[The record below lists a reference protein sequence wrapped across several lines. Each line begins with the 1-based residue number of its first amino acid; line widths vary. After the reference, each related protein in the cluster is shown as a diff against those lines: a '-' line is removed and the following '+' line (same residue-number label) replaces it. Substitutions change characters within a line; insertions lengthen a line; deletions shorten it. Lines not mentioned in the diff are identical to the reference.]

1 VATGAE
7 QSGGG
12 FPVDP
17 LHQFV
22 VQPLIPLNIGGL
34 DASFTNASLWMVV
47 TVVAITVF
55 TTLGMRSGA
64 MVPGRMQ
71 SVVESFYTFI
81 ANMVRDNAGHDAM
94 RFFPF
99 IFSLF
104 AFIFFANMIGMFP
117 YAFTVTSHIVVT
129 FVLAGTVFVGVT
141 LTGFVLHGAKFLRVF
156 VPSGV
161 PMALL
166 PLVVAIE
173 IISYFSRPISHS
185 VRLFANMLAGH
196 IMLKVFAGFVITFMT
211 MGAIGWA
218 GMILP
223 LFMIICLTALEFL
236 VAALQAYVF
245 TILTCE
251 VHRRRY
257 CVPRHGRRRHRRGP
271 DFRQLPGGRA
281 AQPVGGRW
289 PVRPSDFRLRRD
301 GSAGHLLAARRAHP
315 ALRLIPLRIGQP
327 AASSRGGRRQANPS
341 DRRPT

>member
-1 VATGAE
+1 MATGAE
-7 QSGGG
+7 QTGGG

-47 TVVAITVF
+47 TVVAVTLF

-81 ANMVRDNAGHDAM
+81 ANMVRDNAGHDSM
-94 RFFPF
+94 KFFPF

-129 FVLAGTVFVGVT
+129 FALAAVVFVGVT
-141 LTGFVLHGAKFLRVF
+141 LTGFALHGVKFLKVF

-161 PMALL
+161 PVALL

-173 IISYFSRPISHS
+173 VISYFSRPISHS

-196 IMLKVFAGFVITFMT
+196 IMLKVFAGFVLTFMT
-211 MGAIGWA
+211 MGAVGYL

-223 LFMIICLTALEFL
+223 LFMIVCLTALEFL

-245 TILTCE
+245 TILTCMYL
-251 VHRRRY
+251 HDAL
-257 CVPRHGRRRHRRGP
+257 H
-271 DFRQLPGGRA
+271 PG
-281 AQPVGGRW
+281 
-289 PVRPSDFRLRRD
+289 
-301 GSAGHLLAARRAHP
+301 H
-315 ALRLIPLRIGQP
+315 
-327 AASSRGGRRQANPS
+327 
-341 DRRPT
+341 

>member
-7 QSGGG
+7 QAGG

-47 TVVAITVF
+47 TVVAITLF
-55 TTLGMRSGA
+55 TTLGMGKGS

-71 SVVESFYTFI
+71 SVVEGFYTFL
-81 ANMVRDNAGHDAM
+81 ADMVRDNAGHDAM

-104 AFIFFANMIGMFP
+104 MFIFFANMLGMLP
-117 YAFTVTSHIVVT
+117 IAFTVTSHIVVT
-129 FVLAGTVFVGVT
+129 FALAITVFVGVT
-141 LTGFVLHGAKFLRVF
+141 LTGFILHGPRFLKVF

-161 PMALL
+161 PIALL

-173 IISYFSRPISHS
+173 VISYFSRPISHS

-196 IMLKVFAGFVITFMT
+196 IMLKVFAGFVLTFMA
-211 MGAIGWA
+211 MGAVGFV

-223 LFMIICLTALEFL
+223 LFMIVALTALEFL

-245 TILTCE
+245 TILTCMYL
-251 VHRRRY
+251 HDAL
-257 CVPRHGRRRHRRGP
+257 H
-271 DFRQLPGGRA
+271 PG
-281 AQPVGGRW
+281 
-289 PVRPSDFRLRRD
+289 
-301 GSAGHLLAARRAHP
+301 H
-315 ALRLIPLRIGQP
+315 
-327 AASSRGGRRQANPS
+327 
-341 DRRPT
+341 

>member
-1 VATGAE
+1 MATGAE
-7 QSGGG
+7 QAGG

-47 TVVAITVF
+47 TVVAITLF
-55 TTLGMRSGA
+55 TTLGMGKGS

-71 SVVESFYTFI
+71 SVVEGFYTFL
-81 ANMVRDNAGHDAM
+81 ADMVRDNAGHDAM

-104 AFIFFANMIGMFP
+104 MFIFFANMLGMLP
-117 YAFTVTSHIVVT
+117 IAFTVTSHIVVT
-129 FVLAGTVFVGVT
+129 FTLAITVFVGVT
-141 LTGFVLHGAKFLRVF
+141 LTGFILHGPRFLKVF

-161 PMALL
+161 PIALL

-173 IISYFSRPISHS
+173 VISYFSRPISHS

-196 IMLKVFAGFVITFMT
+196 IMLKVFAGFVLTFMA
-211 MGAIGWA
+211 MGAVGFV

-223 LFMIICLTALEFL
+223 LFMIVALTALEFL

-245 TILTCE
+245 TILTCMYL
-251 VHRRRY
+251 HDAL
-257 CVPRHGRRRHRRGP
+257 H
-271 DFRQLPGGRA
+271 PG
-281 AQPVGGRW
+281 
-289 PVRPSDFRLRRD
+289 
-301 GSAGHLLAARRAHP
+301 H
-315 ALRLIPLRIGQP
+315 
-327 AASSRGGRRQANPS
+327 
-341 DRRPT
+341 

>member
-1 VATGAE
+1 MATGAE
-7 QSGGG
+7 QAGG

-47 TVVAITVF
+47 TVVAITLF
-55 TTLGMRSGA
+55 TTLGMGKGS

-71 SVVESFYTFI
+71 SVVEGFYTFL
-81 ANMVRDNAGHDAM
+81 ADMVRDNAGHDAM

-104 AFIFFANMIGMFP
+104 MFIFFANMLGMLP
-117 YAFTVTSHIVVT
+117 IAFTVTSHIVVT
-129 FVLAGTVFVGVT
+129 FALAITVFAGVT
-141 LTGFVLHGAKFLRVF
+141 LTGFILHGPRFLKVF

-161 PMALL
+161 PIALL

-173 IISYFSRPISHS
+173 VISYFSRPISHS

-196 IMLKVFAGFVITFMT
+196 IMLKVFAGFVLTFMA
-211 MGAIGWA
+211 MGAVGFV

-223 LFMIICLTALEFL
+223 LFMIVALTALEFL

-245 TILTCE
+245 TILTCMYL
-251 VHRRRY
+251 HDAL
-257 CVPRHGRRRHRRGP
+257 H
-271 DFRQLPGGRA
+271 PG
-281 AQPVGGRW
+281 
-289 PVRPSDFRLRRD
+289 
-301 GSAGHLLAARRAHP
+301 H
-315 ALRLIPLRIGQP
+315 
-327 AASSRGGRRQANPS
+327 
-341 DRRPT
+341 

>member
-1 VATGAE
+1 MATGAE

-47 TVVAITVF
+47 TVAVITVF

-129 FVLAGTVFVGVT
+129 FVLAGVVFFGVT
-141 LTGFVLHGAKFLRVF
+141 LTGFILHGAKFLKVF

-161 PMALL
+161 PVALL

-196 IMLKVFAGFVITFMT
+196 IMLKVFAGFVLTFMT

-223 LFMIICLTALEFL
+223 LFMIVCLTALEFL

-245 TILTCE
+245 TILTCMYL
-251 VHRRRY
+251 HDAL
-257 CVPRHGRRRHRRGP
+257 H
-271 DFRQLPGGRA
+271 PG
-281 AQPVGGRW
+281 
-289 PVRPSDFRLRRD
+289 
-301 GSAGHLLAARRAHP
+301 H
-315 ALRLIPLRIGQP
+315 
-327 AASSRGGRRQANPS
+327 
-341 DRRPT
+341 

>member
-7 QSGGG
+7 QAGG

-47 TVVAITVF
+47 TVVAITLF
-55 TTLGMRSGA
+55 TMLGMGKGS

-71 SVVESFYTFI
+71 SVVEGFYTFI
-81 ANMVRDNAGHDAM
+81 ADMVRENAGHDAM

-104 AFIFFANMIGMFP
+104 MFIFFANMIGMLP
-117 YAFTVTSHIVVT
+117 IAFTVTSHIVVT
-129 FVLAGTVFVGVT
+129 FALAITVFIGVT
-141 LTGFVLHGAKFLRVF
+141 LTGFVLHGPRFLKVF

-161 PMALL
+161 PIALL

-173 IISYFSRPISHS
+173 VISYFSRPISHS

-196 IMLKVFAGFVITFMT
+196 IMLKVFAGFVLTFMA
-211 MGAIGWA
+211 MGAVGFV

-223 LFMIICLTALEFL
+223 LFMIVALTALEFL

-245 TILTCE
+245 TILTCMYL
-251 VHRRRY
+251 HDAL
-257 CVPRHGRRRHRRGP
+257 H
-271 DFRQLPGGRA
+271 PG
-281 AQPVGGRW
+281 
-289 PVRPSDFRLRRD
+289 
-301 GSAGHLLAARRAHP
+301 H
-315 ALRLIPLRIGQP
+315 
-327 AASSRGGRRQANPS
+327 
-341 DRRPT
+341 

>member
-1 VATGAE
+1 MATGAE
-7 QSGGG
+7 QAGG

-47 TVVAITVF
+47 TVVAITLF
-55 TTLGMRSGA
+55 TMLGMGKGS

-71 SVVESFYTFI
+71 SVVEGFYTFI
-81 ANMVRDNAGHDAM
+81 ADMVRENAGHDAM

-104 AFIFFANMIGMFP
+104 MFIFFANMIGMLP
-117 YAFTVTSHIVVT
+117 IAFTVTSHIVVT
-129 FVLAGTVFVGVT
+129 FALAITVFIGVT
-141 LTGFVLHGAKFLRVF
+141 LTGFVLHGPRFLKVF

-161 PMALL
+161 PLALL

-173 IISYFSRPISHS
+173 VISYFSRPISHS

-196 IMLKVFAGFVITFMT
+196 IMLKVFAGFVLTFMA
-211 MGAIGWA
+211 MGAVGFV

-223 LFMIICLTALEFL
+223 LFMIVALTALEFL

-245 TILTCE
+245 TILTCMYL
-251 VHRRRY
+251 HDAL
-257 CVPRHGRRRHRRGP
+257 H
-271 DFRQLPGGRA
+271 PG
-281 AQPVGGRW
+281 
-289 PVRPSDFRLRRD
+289 
-301 GSAGHLLAARRAHP
+301 H
-315 ALRLIPLRIGQP
+315 
-327 AASSRGGRRQANPS
+327 
-341 DRRPT
+341 

>member
-1 VATGAE
+1 MATGAE
-7 QSGGG
+7 QAGG

-47 TVVAITVF
+47 TVAVITLF
-55 TTLGMRSGA
+55 TTLGMGKGS

-71 SVVESFYTFI
+71 SVVESFYTFL
-81 ANMVRDNAGHDAM
+81 ADMVRDNAGHDAM

-104 AFIFFANMIGMFP
+104 MFIFFANMLGMLP
-117 YAFTVTSHIVVT
+117 IAFTVTSHIIVT
-129 FVLAGTVFVGVT
+129 FALAITVFIGVT
-141 LTGFVLHGAKFLRVF
+141 LTGFVLHGPRFLKVF

-161 PMALL
+161 PIALL

-173 IISYFSRPISHS
+173 VISYFSRPISHS

-196 IMLKVFAGFVITFMT
+196 IMLKVFAGFVLTFMA
-211 MGAIGWA
+211 MGAVGFV

-223 LFMIICLTALEFL
+223 LFMIVALTALEFL

-245 TILTCE
+245 TILTCMYL
-251 VHRRRY
+251 HDAL
-257 CVPRHGRRRHRRGP
+257 H
-271 DFRQLPGGRA
+271 PG
-281 AQPVGGRW
+281 
-289 PVRPSDFRLRRD
+289 
-301 GSAGHLLAARRAHP
+301 H
-315 ALRLIPLRIGQP
+315 
-327 AASSRGGRRQANPS
+327 
-341 DRRPT
+341 

>member
-7 QSGGG
+7 QSGG

-129 FVLAGTVFVGVT
+129 FALAGVVFAGVT
-141 LTGFVLHGAKFLRVF
+141 LTGFILHGAKFLKVF

-161 PMALL
+161 PLALL

-196 IMLKVFAGFVITFMT
+196 IMLKVFAGFVLTFMT

-245 TILTCE
+245 TILTCMYL
-251 VHRRRY
+251 HDAL
-257 CVPRHGRRRHRRGP
+257 H
-271 DFRQLPGGRA
+271 PG
-281 AQPVGGRW
+281 
-289 PVRPSDFRLRRD
+289 
-301 GSAGHLLAARRAHP
+301 H
-315 ALRLIPLRIGQP
+315 
-327 AASSRGGRRQANPS
+327 
-341 DRRPT
+341 

>member
-1 VATGAE
+1 MATGAE

-34 DASFTNASLWMVV
+34 DASFTNASFWMVA
-47 TVVAITVF
+47 TVVAVAVF
-55 TTLGMRSGA
+55 TTLGMGKGA

-81 ANMVRDNAGHDAM
+81 ANMVRDNAGQDAM

-141 LTGFVLHGAKFLRVF
+141 LTGFILHGAKFLKVF

-196 IMLKVFAGFVITFMT
+196 IMLKVFAGFVLTFMT
-211 MGAIGWA
+211 MGVVGWA

-223 LFMIICLTALEFL
+223 LFMIVCLTALEFL

-245 TILTCE
+245 TILTCMYL
-251 VHRRRY
+251 HDAL
-257 CVPRHGRRRHRRGP
+257 H
-271 DFRQLPGGRA
+271 PG
-281 AQPVGGRW
+281 
-289 PVRPSDFRLRRD
+289 
-301 GSAGHLLAARRAHP
+301 H
-315 ALRLIPLRIGQP
+315 
-327 AASSRGGRRQANPS
+327 
-341 DRRPT
+341 

>member
-47 TVVAITVF
+47 TVAVITVF

-129 FVLAGTVFVGVT
+129 FVLAGVVFFGVT
-141 LTGFVLHGAKFLRVF
+141 LTGFILHGAKFLKVF

-161 PMALL
+161 PVALL

-196 IMLKVFAGFVITFMT
+196 IMLKVFAGFVLTFMT

-223 LFMIICLTALEFL
+223 LFMIVCLTALEFL

-245 TILTCE
+245 TILTCMYL
-251 VHRRRY
+251 HDAL
-257 CVPRHGRRRHRRGP
+257 H
-271 DFRQLPGGRA
+271 PG
-281 AQPVGGRW
+281 
-289 PVRPSDFRLRRD
+289 
-301 GSAGHLLAARRAHP
+301 H
-315 ALRLIPLRIGQP
+315 
-327 AASSRGGRRQANPS
+327 
-341 DRRPT
+341 

>member
-1 VATGAE
+1 MATGAE
-7 QSGGG
+7 QAGG

-47 TVVAITVF
+47 TVVVITLF
-55 TTLGMRSGA
+55 TMLGMGKGS

-71 SVVESFYTFI
+71 SVVEGFYTFI
-81 ANMVRDNAGHDAM
+81 ADMVRENAGHDAM

-104 AFIFFANMIGMFP
+104 MFIFFANMIGMLP
-117 YAFTVTSHIVVT
+117 IAFTVTSHIVVT
-129 FVLAGTVFVGVT
+129 FALAITVFIGVT
-141 LTGFVLHGAKFLRVF
+141 LTGFVLHGPRFLKVF

-161 PMALL
+161 PLALL

-173 IISYFSRPISHS
+173 VISYFSRPISHS

-196 IMLKVFAGFVITFMT
+196 IMLKVFAGFVLTFMA
-211 MGAIGWA
+211 MGAVGFV

-223 LFMIICLTALEFL
+223 LFMIVALTALEFL

-245 TILTCE
+245 TILTCMYL
-251 VHRRRY
+251 HDAL
-257 CVPRHGRRRHRRGP
+257 H
-271 DFRQLPGGRA
+271 PG
-281 AQPVGGRW
+281 
-289 PVRPSDFRLRRD
+289 
-301 GSAGHLLAARRAHP
+301 H
-315 ALRLIPLRIGQP
+315 
-327 AASSRGGRRQANPS
+327 
-341 DRRPT
+341 

>member
-7 QSGGG
+7 QTGGG

-47 TVVAITVF
+47 TVVAVTLF

-94 RFFPF
+94 KFFPF

-129 FVLAGTVFVGVT
+129 FALAAVVFVGVT
-141 LTGFVLHGAKFLRVF
+141 LTGFALHGVKFLKVF

-161 PMALL
+161 PVALL

-173 IISYFSRPISHS
+173 VISYFSRPISHS

-196 IMLKVFAGFVITFMT
+196 IMLKVFAGFVLTFMT
-211 MGAIGWA
+211 MGAVGYL

-223 LFMIICLTALEFL
+223 LFMIVCLTALEFL

-245 TILTCE
+245 TILTCMYL
-251 VHRRRY
+251 HDAL
-257 CVPRHGRRRHRRGP
+257 H
-271 DFRQLPGGRA
+271 PG
-281 AQPVGGRW
+281 
-289 PVRPSDFRLRRD
+289 
-301 GSAGHLLAARRAHP
+301 H
-315 ALRLIPLRIGQP
+315 
-327 AASSRGGRRQANPS
+327 
-341 DRRPT
+341 

>member
-1 VATGAE
+1 MATGAE

-47 TVVAITVF
+47 TVVVITLF

-129 FVLAGTVFVGVT
+129 FALAAVVFVGVT
-141 LTGFVLHGAKFLRVF
+141 LTGFILHGPKFLKVF

-161 PMALL
+161 PAALL

-196 IMLKVFAGFVITFMT
+196 IMLKVFAGFVLTFMT
-211 MGAIGWA
+211 MGVVGWA

-223 LFMIICLTALEFL
+223 LFMIVCLTALEFL

-245 TILTCE
+245 AILTCMYL
-251 VHRRRY
+251 HDAL
-257 CVPRHGRRRHRRGP
+257 H
-271 DFRQLPGGRA
+271 PG
-281 AQPVGGRW
+281 
-289 PVRPSDFRLRRD
+289 
-301 GSAGHLLAARRAHP
+301 H
-315 ALRLIPLRIGQP
+315 
-327 AASSRGGRRQANPS
+327 
-341 DRRPT
+341 

>member
-1 VATGAE
+1 MATGAE
-7 QSGGG
+7 QTGGG

-47 TVVAITVF
+47 TVVAIGLF
-55 TTLGMRSGA
+55 MTLGMRSGA

-104 AFIFFANMIGMFP
+104 MFIFFANMIGMFP

-129 FVLAGTVFVGVT
+129 FALAIVVFLGVT
-141 LTGFVLHGAKFLRVF
+141 LTGFVLHGPRFLKVF

-196 IMLKVFAGFVITFMT
+196 IMLKVFAGFVLTFMT
-211 MGAIGWA
+211 MGVVGWA

-223 LFMIICLTALEFL
+223 LFMIVALTALEFL

-245 TILTCE
+245 TILTCMYL
-251 VHRRRY
+251 HDAL
-257 CVPRHGRRRHRRGP
+257 H
-271 DFRQLPGGRA
+271 PG
-281 AQPVGGRW
+281 
-289 PVRPSDFRLRRD
+289 
-301 GSAGHLLAARRAHP
+301 H
-315 ALRLIPLRIGQP
+315 
-327 AASSRGGRRQANPS
+327 
-341 DRRPT
+341 